1 MTPNS
6 GYGILAVYVDG
17 DYVGDS
23 RTYTFRDV
31 DEDHEI
37 FVRFAKKAEIH
48 DDYDIDIT
56 WSDGGSISPSG
67 RGTVSVEK
75 GDDRTFTFV
84 PETGYKVA
92 RVYVDGDLVP
102 AARSYT
108 FKDVVEDHTLQVEFE
123 KTGPTLVYPTNWYNP
138 FTDVHAG
145 DWFYDS
151 VKFMNGNGL
160 IQGTSGSTY
169 SPYTTTTRGM
179 IVTILYRLDG
189 APATYNSNP
198 FYDVS
203 ANAYYANAVNWA
215 SQAGIVAGYG
225 DGSFHPN
232 DPITRQQM
240 AAILYRYAIYKGYYT
255 ANQSNLS
262 TQFSDYNQIST
273 YAVVPMSWAHANGI
287 IAGTTPTTLN
297 PTGTATRAQITVML
311 ARFCQR
317 FCM

>member
-1 MTPNS
+1 MS
-6 GYGILAVYVDG
+6 MG

-189 APATYNSNP
+189 APATYNGNP

-203 ANAYYANAVNWA
+203 ANAYYANAVKLGLPGRYRCGLRRWFLP
-215 SQAGIVAGYG
+215 SQ
-225 DGSFHPN
+225 
-232 DPITRQQM
+232 
-240 AAILYRYAIYKGYYT
+240 
-255 ANQSNLS
+255 
-262 TQFSDYNQIST
+262 
-273 YAVVPMSWAHANGI
+273 
-287 IAGTTPTTLN
+287 
-297 PTGTATRAQITVML
+297 
-311 ARFCQR
+311 
-317 FCM
+317 